1 MQKTI
6 VVTGATSGIGNLLV
20 KEFVKQGCLVFAGYR
35 NVALKKEL
43 QAISENVIPF
53 RIDLS
58 KKWTITDAVK
68 FINEKT
74 DKIDTLINAAGY
86 AVAGAMEC
94 LPVDRI
100 REQFEVNTF
109 SHLQFTQG
117 LFSKLEAQGGGRIIN
132 ISSMASFGVFPFV
145 APYCASKRALDIL
158 FNCLQVECG
167 GKCGSQSGQNASDS
181 CNRGSIKVISIKPGV
196 VKTPLW
202 EKSIEGN
209 KDSVGESTKYEKEL
223 EFLFKNAQ
231 KNAKKCLEAQEVAE
245 FIVKIEALENPKSS
259 YTIGLDAKFAEILS
273 HLPQS
278 WINWII
284 KESIKQRCEKTV
296 KIH

>member
-6 VVTGATSGIGNLLV
+6 VITGATSGIGNLLV
-20 KEFVKQGCLVFAGYR
+20 KEFAKQGCIVFAGYR
-35 NVALKKEL
+35 NTAFKKDL
-43 QAISENVIPF
+43 QEIGENVIPF

-58 KKWTITDAVK
+58 KKWTVADAVK

-86 AVAGAMEC
+86 VVAGAMEC
-94 LPVDRI
+94 LPVDKI

-109 SHLQFTQG
+109 AQLQLAQG
-117 LFSKLEAQGGGRIIN
+117 LFEKLEAGEGGKIIN
-132 ISSMASFGVFPFV
+132 ISSEASFGVFPFV

-158 FNCLQVECG
+158 FNSMQVECG
-167 GKCGSQSGQNASDS
+167 EN
-181 CNRGSIKVISIKPGV
+181 IKVISIKPGV

-209 KDSVGESTKYEKEL
+209 LDSLGGHEKYKNEAEML
-223 EFLFKNAQ
+223 MRNAQ
-231 KNAKKCLEAQEVAE
+231 LNVHRGLDAQEVVDL
-245 FIVKIEALENPKSS
+245 IVEVEKLKNPKPS
-259 YTIGLDAKFAEILS
+259 YTIGADAKGAEILS
-273 HLPQS
+273 HLPQG

-284 KESIKQRCEKTV
+284 KQSIKQRV
-296 KIH
+296 KKYK

>member
-1 MQKTI
+1 MTKTI
-6 VVTGATSGIGNLLV
+6 VITGATSGIGNLLV
-20 KEFVKQGCLVFAGYR
+20 KEFAKQGCIVFAGYR
-35 NVALKKEL
+35 NVAFKKDL
-43 QAISENVIPF
+43 QEIGENVIPF

-58 KKWTITDAVK
+58 KKWTIADAVK

-86 AVAGAMEC
+86 VVAGAMEC
-94 LPVDRI
+94 LPADKI

-117 LFSKLEAQGGGRIIN
+117 LLAKLEAEGGGKIIN

-158 FNCLQVECG
+158 FNSLQVECG
-167 GKCGSQSGQNASDS
+167 EN
-181 CNRGSIKVISIKPGV
+181 IKVISIKPGV

-209 KDSVGESTKYEKEL
+209 SDSLGQEKYQKESEML
-223 EFLFKNAQ
+223 RRNAQ
-231 KNAKKCLEAQEVAE
+231 LNAHRGLDAQEVVDL
-245 FIVKIEALENPKSS
+245 IVEVEKLKNPKPS
-259 YTIGLDAKFAEILS
+259 YTIGVDAKGAEILS
-273 HLPQS
+273 HLPQA
-278 WINWII
+278 WINWIV
-284 KESIKQRCEKTV
+284 KETVKQRV
-296 KIH
+296 KKY